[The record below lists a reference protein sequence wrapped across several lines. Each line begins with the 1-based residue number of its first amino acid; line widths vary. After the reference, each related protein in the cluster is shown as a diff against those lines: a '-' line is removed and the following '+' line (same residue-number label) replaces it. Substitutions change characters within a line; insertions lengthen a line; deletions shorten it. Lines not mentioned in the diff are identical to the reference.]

1 MQNIKTIA
9 ASIGLVLI
17 SSSAF
22 SDFGS
27 WTRNKAA
34 GQVVQQEAA
43 EEHEAETNEPT
54 PQIKQEPKPQVK
66 QENKPVFIPPTNPQT
81 NNTQNHTDQP
91 RARAYTPPVF
101 SAPQNTQPSN
111 DQMQKEADLELSRF
125 HASMAT
131 MKNIESQK
139 GISIPP
145 EQRIALSVLNATLMQ
160 AEFDSSSQTKTVY
173 VQAVGCVNS
182 YGNPALNSA
191 AQQLINSKINGN
203 ASKVIYGSPSIGSN
217 HSQRC
222 AYQQ

>member
-1 MQNIKTIA
+1 MRNIKTIA

-34 GQVVQQEAA
+34 GQVVQQEDA
-43 EEHEAETNEPT
+43 EEHEVESNEPAH
-54 PQIKQEPKPQVK
+54 QVKQEPKPQVK
-66 QENKPVFIPPTNPQT
+66 QENMPVFIPPTNTQANKTP
-81 NNTQNHTDQP
+81 NNTDQP
-91 RARAYTPPVF
+91 RAYTPPVF
-101 SAPQNTQPSN
+101 SAPQDTQPSN

-131 MKNIESQK
+131 MKSIESQK
-139 GISIPP
+139 GLSIPP

-160 AEFDSSSQTKTVY
+160 AEFDSSSQTRAVY

-182 YGNPALNSA
+182 YGNPSLNSA
-191 AQQLINSKINGN
+191 AQQLVNSKINGN

-217 HSQRC
+217 HSQKC